1 MECLYSKIDKLN
13 YIWTLTGSPLDSQ
26 TVSHKLQYVY
36 YELDRLIEHEQF
48 ERRLLNADIE
58 DILENIE
65 YSCSILGVSTENIL
79 TSDLCKEGL
88 FDDAVMPLTSL
99 SHPTFARQ
107 KSLLKLD
114 SRLTHEIHSRRSHV
128 KDWLQQIT
136 SISME
141 LGISNPFKQY
151 QEYQDELSWGTV
163 QSISCA
169 LRDLLQKKGTQRYD
183 FEVSTRLIHYYWT
196 ILGISPDT
204 TSDILDQ
211 GLERLFATIPIDTD
225 SFVVD
230 VLPSLPSPSNNNN
243 NNNNSSSNSD
253 EIAKNEDEI
262 TCTTETQWIYYN
274 HVQDNYLR
282 TSEAIEMLK
291 KKAIELNHIYNRR
304 LELYNKYIKSIQT
317 IYDEIKTPAERRCT
331 IRRSLS
337 NLYLQELRSEFDQLK
352 EVVRK
357 MAEAYIDEFR
367 EKLEDL
373 WDKALLTQ
381 KERAEFIAKLHEKA
395 DTMDEVHLLV
405 DEHIKYLQ
413 RVQPKAR
420 AVARLMKQRKELI
433 QKMVDFEKT
442 ASDPKRLFRSSFQL
456 NEEERWRKTC
466 FPTLLMLDE
475 ALVQAVHDFERVSGK
490 PFIYDH
496 CRYLDTLRDEITDRA
511 ATQTFFGFLNTD
523 PKQSSSTLT
532 RKTSRS
538 KLRNA
543 VLNISPS
550 SITSSSSSSNT
561 YNNSSKENVT
571 SASPIGT
578 KNKCPPSPTHPQAP
592 SKRRSYTSASPATKA
607 SKSEFSSPRSSKS
620 AYTSHLLSSS
630 KLMPPTPPA
639 ELISRREYIHSNDKN
654 NKKTSRIPFAVKA
667 KHDDQQRQQT
677 VSTVS
682 STTPVPSRT
691 SMIPRHQQQ
700 QNKQELSSNNT
711 CQWSQLEEQNVDN
724 SSSDSSGEEEEEL
737 ESPSSPPDE
746 NENSTASKHE
756 LSHIEASSVSAVS
769 IC

>member
-1 MECLYSKIDKLN
+1 
-13 YIWTLTGSPLDSQ
+13 
-26 TVSHKLQYVY
+26 
-36 YELDRLIEHEQF
+36 
-48 ERRLLNADIE
+48 
-58 DILENIE
+58 
-65 YSCSILGVSTENIL
+65 
-79 TSDLCKEGL
+79 
-88 FDDAVMPLTSL
+88 
-99 SHPTFARQ
+99 
-107 KSLLKLD
+107 
-114 SRLTHEIHSRRSHV
+114 
-128 KDWLQQIT
+128 
-136 SISME
+136 ME
-141 LGISNPFKQY
+141 LGIFNPFKQY
-151 QEYQDELSWGTV
+151 Q
-163 QSISCA
+163 
-169 LRDLLQKKGTQRYD
+169 GTQRYD
-183 FEVSTRLIHYYWT
+183 FEVSARLIHYYWT

-204 TSDILDQ
+204 TNDILDQ
-211 GLERLFATIPIDTD
+211 GLERLFSNIPIDTD

-230 VLPSLPSPSNNNN
+230 VLPSLPSPSNNN
-243 NNNNSSSNSD
+243 SSNSD
-253 EIAKNEDEI
+253 EIAINEDEI

-282 TSEAIEMLK
+282 TSEAIELLK
-291 KKAIELNHIYNRR
+291 KKAIELNHTYNRR

-337 NLYLQELRSEFDQLK
+337 NLYLQELRGEFDQLK

-357 MAEAYIDEFR
+357 MAEAYIDKFR

-413 RVQPKAR
+413 RVQPRAR

-466 FPTLLMLDE
+466 FPTLLTLDD
-475 ALVQAVHDFERVSGK
+475 ALVEAVQEFERVSGK

-523 PKQSSSTLT
+523 LKQSSSTLT
-532 RKTSRS
+532 RQTSRS
-538 KLRNA
+538 KLRSA
-543 VLNISPS
+543 TLNISPS
-550 SITSSSSSSNT
+550 STTSSSLSNT
-561 YNNSSKENVT
+561 YNNDSKENIT
-571 SASPIGT
+571 LASPIGT

-592 SKRRSYTSASPATKA
+592 SKRRSHTTARSATSQ
-607 SKSEFSSPRSSKS
+607 SKSEFASPRSSKS

-639 ELISRREYIHSNDKN
+639 ESVPRREYIHSNDNN
-654 NKKTSRIPFAVKA
+654 NKRTSRIPYAVKA

-677 VSTVS
+677 TSTVS

-691 SMIPRHQQQ
+691 SIIPRHQQQ
-700 QNKQELSSNNT
+700 QKKQELSSNDT
-711 CQWSQLEEQNVDN
+711 CQWSQLEEQNVGT

-756 LSHIEASSVSAVS
+756 LSHIETSSVSAVS